1 MATIKDIAVR
11 ANVSSATVSRVLNND
26 PTLLVTDETRN
37 RIVEVSKELDY
48 TTVRKRRNVKRLES
62 VRSPRI
68 GIILTCSL
76 EEEEDGVDDDPYF
89 SIIRQGVESECL
101 NQGIYTNKIIRSSD
115 SSQEQIIEDID
126 GLIVIGGMNLSLLN
140 RLKDT
145 LNNIVFINYS
155 PDEDSYDS
163 VMIDFRKATTS
174 AMEHLLNQGFKE
186 IGYIGGSENDDYS
199 DNNLVVRDTRLT
211 IYEEIMKSKGIFR
224 RDQVFIGEYTMTQG
238 YMLMKEAI
246 HKGNLPE
253 AFFIASDSMAIGALR
268 AIQEAHLKVPE
279 DIAIVSFN
287 DILMAK
293 FASVPLTS
301 VKVYTE
307 QLGRVGVK
315 LLLDRIN
322 GREIP
327 LKVTVP
333 TKLVIR
339 DSCGAKNKL
348 DS

>member
-62 VRSPRI
+62 VRSPRV

-76 EEEEDGVDDDPYF
+76 EEEEDGVDDPYF
-89 SIIRQGVESECL
+89 TSIRQGVESECL

-115 SSQEQIIEDID
+115 SSQEQIMEDID
-126 GLIVIGGMNLSLLN
+126 GLIVIGGMNLNLLN
-140 RLKDT
+140 RVKATIDH
-145 LNNIVFINYS
+145 IVFINYS
-155 PDEDSYDS
+155 PDEDHYDS
-163 VMIDFRKATTS
+163 VVVDFRKATTS

-186 IGYIGGSENDDYS
+186 IGYIGGRERAKSL
-199 DNNLVVRDTRLT
+199 DNNLVIGDMRLT
-211 IYEEIMKSKGIFR
+211 VFEEIMKAKGMYR
-224 RDQVFIGEYTMTQG
+224 GDQVFIGEYSMTQG

-246 HKGNLPE
+246 LKGNLPE

-279 DIAIVSFN
+279 DVAIVSFN
-287 DILMAK
+287 DIQVAK

-307 QLGRVGVK
+307 QLGREGVK

-339 DSCGAKNKL
+339 ESCGGKIN
-348 DS
+348 

>member
-1 MATIKDIAVR
+1 MATIKDIADR
-11 ANVSSATVSRVLNND
+11 AKVSSATVSRVLNND

-48 TTVRKRRNVKRLES
+48 TTVRKRRNVKKLEN

-68 GIILTCSL
+68 GIIITCSL
-76 EEEEDGVDDDPYF
+76 EEEEDGVDDPYF
-89 SIIRQGVESECL
+89 TSIRQGVESECL

-115 SSQEQIIEDID
+115 SSQEQIMEDID

-140 RLKDT
+140 RVKDS
-145 LNNIVFINYS
+145 LNHIVFINYS
-155 PDEDSYDS
+155 PDEDRYDS
-163 VMIDFRKATTS
+163 VVVDFRKATMS

-186 IGYIGGSENDDYS
+186 IGYIGGRESKDLLDRNAVTGDM
-199 DNNLVVRDTRLT
+199 RLT
-211 IYEEIMKSKGIFR
+211 IFEEVMKAKGMYR
-224 RDQVFIGEYTMTQG
+224 ADQVFIGEFSMTQG

-246 HKGNLPE
+246 QKGNLPE

-268 AIQEAHLKVPE
+268 AIQEANLKVPE
-279 DIAIVSFN
+279 DLAIVSFN
-287 DILMAK
+287 DVPIAK

-307 QLGRVGVK
+307 QLGREGVK

-339 DSCGAKNKL
+339 ESCGGK
-348 DS
+348 

>member
-1 MATIKDIAVR
+1 MATIKDIA
-11 ANVSSATVSRVLNND
+11 AYAKVSSSTVSRVLNND
-26 PTLLVTDETRN
+26 PTLSVADETRN
-37 RIVEVSKELDY
+37 RIIEASKELGY
-48 TTVRKRRNVKRLES
+48 TTVRKRRNEQKLENLS
-62 VRSPRI
+62 SPRI

-76 EEEEDGVDDDPYF
+76 EEEEDGVDDPYF

-101 NQGIYTNKIIRSSD
+101 NQGIYTNKVIRSTD
-115 SSQEQIIEDID
+115 SHQEQIIEDID
-126 GLIVIGGMNLSLLN
+126 GLIVIGGMNLGLLN
-140 RLKDT
+140 RLKDS
-145 LNNIVFINYS
+145 LDNIVFINNS

-186 IGYIGGSENDDYS
+186 IGYIGGSVSDDFS
-199 DNNLVVRDTRLT
+199 DNNLVSRDMRLT
-211 IYEEIMKSKGIFR
+211 IYEEIMKSKGTYR
-224 RDQVFIGEYTMTQG
+224 RDQVFIGEFSMTQG
-238 YMLMKEAI
+238 YQLMKDAI
-246 HKGNLPE
+246 SKGNLPE

-268 AIQEAHLKVPE
+268 AIQEANLKVPE

-287 DILMAK
+287 DVQMAK

-307 QLGRVGVK
+307 QMGRVGVK
-315 LLLDRIN
+315 MLLDRIN

-327 LKVTVP
+327 LKVTLP

-339 DSCGAKNKL
+339 DSCGVKKKV